1 MTGLGDR
8 LSAAGLVL
16 PEPQG
21 ALASYVPA
29 RRHGDLV
36 YLSGHVGRG
45 PDGAVITGVVG
56 DDLDVDAAVHVAR
69 SIALDL
75 LASAAAVVGGPD
87 TITGV
92 VRLTGYVRS
101 APGFTAQ
108 AAVVNGA
115 SDLLIELFGDAG
127 RHARSAVGV
136 AELPLGAAVEIEA
149 IVAVRA

>member
-1 MTGLGDR
+1 MTGLADR

-16 PEPQG
+16 PEPQVP
-21 ALASYVPA
+21 LASYVPA

-45 PDGAVITGVVG
+45 PDGAVVSGVVG
-56 DDLDVDAAVHVAR
+56 DDLDVAAAVLLAR

-75 LASAAAVVGGPD
+75 LASAAAVLGGPD
-87 TITGV
+87 AITGV

-101 APGFTAQ
+101 APAFTKQ
-108 AAVVNGA
+108 AAVINGA
-115 SDLLIELFGDAG
+115 SDLLNELFGDAG
-127 RHARSAVGV
+127 RHARSAIGV
-136 AELPLGAAVEIEA
+136 TELPLGAAVEIEA